1 MHDERPAKPNLD
13 RIKQIKQWH
22 TAAMC
27 VFDEMFR
34 EAQANLAKRN
44 YTVSNAAVC
53 LEDFRKNLEWDFRL
67 HWSIAKEIERSL
79 IAEGVLE
86 RIGRGFAKRKQ
97 GK

>member
-1 MHDERPAKPNLD
+1 MHDERPVKPNLD
-13 RIKQIKQWH
+13 RIKQIRQWH

-86 RIGRGFAKRKQ
+86 RIGRGFAKRK

>member
-13 RIKQIKQWH
+13 RIKQLRQWH

-27 VFDEMFR
+27 VFDEMFK
-34 EAQANLAKRN
+34 EAQNNLAKRN

-53 LEDFRKNLEWDFRL
+53 REDFRKKLEWDFRL

-79 IAEGVLE
+79 IAESVLE
-86 RIGRGFAKRKQ
+86 CVGRGFAKRKQ

>member
-1 MHDERPAKPNLD
+1 MHDERPVKPNLD
-13 RIKQIKQWH
+13 RIKQIRQWH

-67 HWSIAKEIERSL
+67 HWSIAKEIERNL

-86 RIGRGFAKRKQ
+86 CIGRGFAKRKQ